1 MTSGPAP
8 FVAISGSCYL
18 FGAGHVSSPWPI
30 MQRSAIITVDDSGGH
45 VKKLLIAD
53 DEPGIRRLIRMTLE
67 SDEYEIIEA
76 TNGDEAL
83 ELARLH
89 KPALVLLDVMMPR
102 RGGFEICRDL
112 KADPETASITV
123 VMLTAR
129 TQDADQREGDTAGAD
144 HYFMKPFS
152 PLALMRKVD
161 EILQQQEAR
170 ARPPRE

>member
-1 MTSGPAP
+1 MQQSHVTSVRVERGELKR
-8 FVAISGSCYL
+8 V
-18 FGAGHVSSPWPI
+18 
-30 MQRSAIITVDDSGGH
+30 
-45 VKKLLIAD
+45 LIAD

-112 KADPETASITV
+112 KADPATASITV
-123 VMLTAR
+123 VLLTAR
-129 TQDADQREGDTAGAD
+129 AQESDQDEGHEAGAD
-144 HYFMKPFS
+144 DYIMKPFS
-152 PLALMRKVD
+152 PVALMRKVD
-161 EILQQQEAR
+161 EILQQQDA
-170 ARPPRE
+170 

>member
-8 FVAISGSCYL
+8 FVAVSGSL
-18 FGAGHVSSPWPI
+18 HSFGAGHALGPSPI
-30 MQRSAIITVDDSGGH
+30 MQRSANTTVDDVGG
-45 VKKLLIAD
+45 VLKRLLIAD

-76 TNGDEAL
+76 SNGDEAL
-83 ELARLH
+83 ELARRH

-112 KADPETASITV
+112 KADPATASITV

-129 TQDADQREGDTAGAD
+129 GQDADQREADTAGAD
-144 HYFMKPFS
+144 HYFRKPFS

-161 EILQQQEAR
+161 EILQQQEAS
-170 ARPPRE
+170 PPS